1 MHFTANMRPKSVSPS
16 PHSIKLTASKYIS
29 VLVAVD
35 VINILVSSD
44 QGVFLRRNQH
54 ALRVEPEA
62 WAQQVSS
69 QFL

>member
-1 MHFTANMRPKSVSPS
+1 MHFTANMRPKSVSPF
-16 PHSIKLTASKYIS
+16 PHSIKLTASKYVS

-44 QGVFLRRNQH
+44 QGVFFRRNLLIAH
-54 ALRVEPEA
+54 ASGKIR
-62 WAQQVSS
+62 AQQVSS